1 MDVELVAGAAMV
13 QTATR
18 AHERTGRADRERIV
32 ANCRIEV
39 SGVCKLSKQSREV
52 EVEVEMVGFDLLVE
66 RKKAGLTFYQPGKL
80 HPGEAYP
87 K

>member
-1 MDVELVAGAAMV
+1 
-13 QTATR
+13 
-18 AHERTGRADRERIV
+18 
-32 ANCRIEV
+32 V